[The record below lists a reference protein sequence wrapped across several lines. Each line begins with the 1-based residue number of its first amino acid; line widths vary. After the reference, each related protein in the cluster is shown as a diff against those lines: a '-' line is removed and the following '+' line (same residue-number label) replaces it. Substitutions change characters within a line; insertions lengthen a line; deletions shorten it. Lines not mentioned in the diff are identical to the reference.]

1 MSVPWTLIHRTA
13 PKNSP
18 NGRPRPADST
28 CSSTSWKRSR
38 SSNADQIDPETAAI
52 GITIAYE
59 DLIQNRRVLTL
70 TDQESTL
77 TGEAVRRL
85 CCDAGIH
92 RLVIQ
97 GVSEFLDIGRK
108 TRTWTTA
115 QRRAIRARHHHRCAA
130 GGCRRRITH
139 IHHLEWWEN
148 GGDTSVENGVPLCS
162 YHHHLVH
169 ESGWTITFNP
179 HTGLTRM
186 EGPAGQ
192 TLESHANLQRTAA
205 A

>member
-1 MSVPWTLIHRTA
+1 MEEIALIR
-13 PKNSP
+13 
-18 NGRPRPADST
+18 
-28 CSSTSWKRSR
+28 
-38 SSNADQIDPETAAI
+38 ADQIDPETAAI

-169 ESGWTITFNP
+169 ESRWTITFNP